1 MHWYGGSIAEAV
13 TLSKQRNAIFVVFVE
28 GDNDLSAE
36 MAATIDDS
44 VVLARLSDPANFL
57 AVKLK
62 SGSANYAFRADLS
75 IRASSLAIL
84 HRQER
89 HAAGG
94 GVRGRA
100 AQQPGH
106 QDRQDPGRAFQRQ
119 TSIPSFRPR
128 AFNIVFQHTRGLL
141 NRGPVLRQGARVP
154 PSEGTSCTQY

>member
-62 SGSANYAFRADLS
+62 SGSANYTHFAQ
-75 IRASSLAIL
+75 ICIL
-84 HRQER
+84 FDEI
-89 HAAGG
+89 AGLKWVCVG
-94 GVRGRA
+94 RDCNGEGVLWM
-100 AQQPGH
+100 
-106 QDRQDPGRAFQRQ
+106 
-119 TSIPSFRPR
+119 
-128 AFNIVFQHTRGLL
+128 V
-141 NRGPVLRQGARVP
+141 V
-154 PSEGTSCTQY
+154 